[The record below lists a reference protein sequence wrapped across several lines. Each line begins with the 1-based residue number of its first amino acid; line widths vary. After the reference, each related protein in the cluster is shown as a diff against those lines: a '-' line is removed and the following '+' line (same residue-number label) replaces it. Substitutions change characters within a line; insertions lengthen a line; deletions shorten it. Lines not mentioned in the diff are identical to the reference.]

1 MDRIAK
7 CHCGDLRV
15 TCHGEPRKI
24 SMCCCFDCQR
34 RTGSAFSVAVF
45 YASEQMTVVAG
56 AESVFERPS
65 ASGFPVAFHFC
76 PRCGANLYWVP
87 HRMAN
92 LVGVAI
98 GAFADPD
105 FPSPEQVVWTE
116 EMQRW
121 TPLPNGLPCFEQS
134 PPPRGSC

>member
-1 MDRIAK
+1 LPWRAAQDF
-7 CHCGDLRV
+7 DVLLLRLP
-15 TCHGEPRKI
+15 TPHRQR
-24 SMCCCFDCQR
+24 FQR
-34 RTGSAFSVAVF
+34 RGF

-134 PPPRGSC
+134 PPPRLRTH